1 MLAYNRVMI
10 LYRKQKMY
18 KKELS
23 AIKKAINAYEKDI
36 LKDQQAWKKINGHT
50 AELSQNLAR
59 ALGLMDDKG
68 LPMISIIGDV
78 PLTHITSYARLL
90 NLTETQAWESAL
102 APKVE
107 SVIDE
112 DE

>member
-1 MLAYNRVMI
+1 MI

-59 ALGLMDDKG
+59 ALGLMADKG
-68 LPMISIIGDV
+68 LPQYEDPQILAWRKRLVVVEKAIGKGN
-78 PLTHITSYARLL
+78 RLKGRL
-90 NLTETQAWESAL
+90 QNFVR
-102 APKVE
+102 K
-107 SVIDE
+107 
-112 DE
+112 